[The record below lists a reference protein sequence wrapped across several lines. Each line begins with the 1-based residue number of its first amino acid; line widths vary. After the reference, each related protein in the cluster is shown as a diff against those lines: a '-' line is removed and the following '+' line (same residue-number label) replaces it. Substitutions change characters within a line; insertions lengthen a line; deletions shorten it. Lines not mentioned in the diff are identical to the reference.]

1 MKLDIENRNHI
12 EFLVAEFYKLA
23 TKDELIGKFFTTVM
37 VLNWE
42 KHIPV
47 ICNFWESMILGSHN
61 YQGNQML
68 KHIELSRKEKLL
80 PEHFERW
87 QKLWKQTIDNN
98 FEGKNAMVAKQ
109 KAHQIGGLMLLKV
122 ASNP

>member
-1 MKLDIENRNHI
+1 
-12 EFLVAEFYKLA
+12 
-23 TKDELIGKFFTTVM
+23 M

-61 YQGNQML
+61 YQGNPML

-87 QKLWKQTIDNN
+87 QSLWNQTLDSN
-98 FEGKNAMVAKQ
+98 FEGKNASVAKQ

-122 ASNP
+122 TSNS

>member
-1 MKLDIENRNHI
+1 MKPDIENRNDI
-12 EFLVAEFYKLA
+12 EFLVSEFYKLA
-23 TKDELIGKFFTTVM
+23 TQDEVIGKFFKTVM

-47 ICNFWESMILGSHN
+47 ICNFWESIILGSHN
-61 YQGNQML
+61 YQGNPML

-87 QKLWKQTIDNN
+87 QKLWK
-98 FEGKNAMVAKQ
+98 
-109 KAHQIGGLMLLKV
+109 
-122 ASNP
+122 